1 MKDQD
6 CLNATSVKTDNVS
19 MNTKKQYI
27 ENDAIDI
34 TALIRSIQRVEG
46 NFDCFRKAKEYCDQ
60 LDCYWRPYCLG
71 TI

>member
-1 MKDQD
+1 
-6 CLNATSVKTDNVS
+6 

-46 NFDCFRKAKEYCDQ
+46 NFDCFRKAKVYCDQ
-60 LDCYWRPYCLG
+60 IGCYWRQYCLK

>member
-6 CLNATSVKTDNVS
+6 CLNANSVKPDNVS

-46 NFDCFRKAKEYCDQ
+46 NFDCFRKTKGYCDQ
-60 LDCYWRPYCLG
+60 IDCYW
-71 TI
+71 